1 MIPYENDYAAVV
13 ADTKSNVLIQA
24 SAGTGKTYNLV
35 QRVLSILRND
45 RVPIDQILVLTFTN
59 PAAAE
64 MQSRIYEGIKKAE
77 LDSVDDSERSF
88 FAEQKL
94 RFRRH
99 HIGTI
104 HSFAG
109 RVIRQSSDELSM
121 MKEHAVPSGYGSP
134 QGLEGADWVN
144 WTSSYEL
151 IDEFAS
157 AIRSTHW
164 KQDFIGVHNN
174 FEPVIKLLSF
184 TGSMSS
190 FFEVLDKAAKLP
202 DGVLGNIAS
211 MSVDDLVEITSEYAA
226 NLKHEMVAPFGR
238 LQSIANRLKEYL
250 EPGFPSHVHDFI
262 QAKGTWFTSGGK
274 LPRGQ
279 IVKMSG
285 NPNAKVEREAIAK
298 EFDRSIGQI
307 VDLHHLIEMHS
318 NLVAALV
325 GGNIGSDNPTGTLDV
340 ATFANMKL
348 IGEVALRWKQYHRW
362 RRASDGLMNFDD
374 LIDVSHQLI
383 VGNPI
388 VRERMQSKFRH
399 ILVDEFQDTD
409 ARQWEMIKHL
419 QGGDTNRM
427 MFLVGDMKQ
436 AVYGFRGGNVSLIRK
451 VEEQAAK
458 EPNTTRLAT
467 LKVSRR
473 SAKEIIEYVNGLFQV
488 AMNPVAHERMFQA
501 DYMPLE
507 PLMERKKGDPDPGVG
522 SVRYLIYPPMP
533 VSSSDVGDVE
543 LKRVGDFI
551 DQGSAV
557 IDAYS
562 LAKFIADIRDDV
574 HAQMYP
580 EYRNVGDSLRAGERA
595 IGILISTQA
604 NVDHLMTAFR
614 LFGIQAAVRAGSSFF
629 DRQEISDMYYLIRF
643 LDDAWDD
650 MALAAVLR
658 SPYFSVSDLGL
669 LAIANKVKASPTK
682 TSWWKT
688 LQGNRYELVLIDSD
702 RLLLTKAVDLLK
714 DWRTSVRGKRVS
726 DILMKSIVQTAFLFG
741 QSDLEMAKENTYK
754 LIGLIRDFEDRGNA
768 GIGQIS
774 KWLRVQLE
782 NTHSADAVVP
792 GSSSIEVTTMHRSKG
807 LQYPMVILSNVSASG
822 QSSRGMLMS
831 PIDTHDNHT
840 PLLVWQS
847 ADDKEE
853 VDGVDDSFLKN
864 YIKRQNGDRENAE
877 TLRLLYVA
885 LTRAESHIVISDPSG
900 LSNGNR
906 NSSMKIAL
914 GNHLRK
920 LNEGNIPYWFQHK
933 EFSTDEYKNLLD
945 VITERVNVSQ
955 RVDKTALNLDW
966 VTSKNLDSANLRA
979 SAPLNRPSDTKEDD
993 FDSDAERI
1001 GQWKVLRSN
1010 DAGTLI
1016 HMILEWPEL
1025 DDSTLVLRL
1034 NIELEG
1040 LEYNFKTDGID
1051 ADIEQLKRHAAN
1063 AKTFIKQRFPNAKQ
1077 LISELPVE
1085 TWLFA
1090 VDGASGSWLRGTI
1103 DLVIEDQ
1110 NGIWHVIDFKT
1121 AHIPV
1126 QSLND
1131 YIFSRKYQNQIKQ
1144 YTNALAV
1151 ASNGVINVS
1160 EQHAMILFTSYDGG
1174 RAVSLTELDAK
1185 R

>member
-77 LDSVDDSERSF
+77 VDSVDDSERSF
-88 FAEQKL
+88 FSEQKL
-94 RFRRH
+94 RFRKH

-109 RVIRQSSDELSM
+109 RVIRQSSDELSRM
-121 MKEHAVPSGYGSP
+121 REYAVPVGYGSP
-134 QGLEGADWVN
+134 QGLEGTGWVG

-151 IDEFAS
+151 IDEFTS
-157 AIRSTHW
+157 SILSTRW
-164 KQDFIGVHNN
+164 RQDFIGVHNN
-174 FEPVIKLLSF
+174 FESVTRLLSV
-184 TGSMSS
+184 TGSMGS

-202 DGVLGNIAS
+202 DGVLRDIAS
-211 MSVDDLVEITSEYAA
+211 MPDEELITITSGYAS

-238 LQSIANRLKEYL
+238 LKEL
-250 EPGFPSHVHDFI
+250 ATTFRACLDRDFPDTLDDFLLDGSDWYRKDGKI
-262 QAKGTWFTSGGK
+262 SARRVPRGTETLTRDEVQKKFDRA
-274 LPRGQ
+274 LPR
-279 IVKMSG
+279 IKSL
-285 NPNAKVEREAIAK
+285 I
-298 EFDRSIGQI
+298 
-307 VDLHHLIEMHS
+307 DLFEMHA
-318 NLVAALV
+318 NLVAAIKDGKTL
-325 GGNIGSDNPTGTLDV
+325 DNPSGTLDA

-362 RRASDGLMNFDD
+362 RRATDGLMNFDD
-374 LIDVSHQLI
+374 LIDVSHRLI
-383 VGNPI
+383 IDNSN

-419 QGGDTNRM
+419 EGGDASRM

-436 AVYGFRGGNVSLIRK
+436 AIYGFRGGNVSLIRK
-451 VEEQAAK
+451 VEEKAADK
-458 EPNTTRLAT
+458 PESMRLAT

-473 SAKEIIEYVNGLFQV
+473 SKKEIIEYVNGLFQAV
-488 AMNPVAHERMFQA
+488 MNPVAHERMFQA

-507 PLMERKKGDPDPGVG
+507 PLMKQTKDEPELAAG
-522 SVRYLIYPPMP
+522 SVRYLSYLPMP
-533 VSSSDVGDVE
+533 GFTSQDGDAE
-543 LKRVGDFI
+543 LKQVGEFVS
-551 DQGSAV
+551 QGPAV

-562 LAKFIADIRDDV
+562 LAKLIADIRDDIN
-574 HAQMYP
+574 AEMYP
-580 EYRNVGDSLRAGERA
+580 EYRNIGDLLRAGKKA

-614 LFGIQAAVRAGSSFF
+614 LFGIQAAVRAGSGFF

-669 LAIANKVKASPTK
+669 LAIANSVKASPVR
-682 TSWWKT
+682 TSWWKV
-688 LQGNRYELVLIDSD
+688 LQEKLNELVLIDTD
-702 RLLLTKAVDLLK
+702 RVLLAKAVVLLK
-714 DWRTSVRGKRVS
+714 DWRTTVRGKRVS
-726 DILMKSIVQTAFLFG
+726 DILMKSILQTAFLYG
-741 QSDLEMAKENTYK
+741 QSDTEMARENTYK
-754 LIGLIRDFEDRGNA
+754 LIGLIRDIEDRGNA

-774 KWLRVQLE
+774 NWLRVQLE
-782 NTHSADAVVP
+782 NTSSSDAVVP
-792 GSSSIEVTTMHRSKG
+792 GSSSIEVITMHRSKG

-853 VDGVDDSFLKN
+853 ADGEEDSFLKN
-864 YIKRQNGDRENAE
+864 YIKRQIGDRENAE
-877 TLRLLYVA
+877 MLRLLYVA

-900 LSNGNR
+900 LSNGYK
-906 NSSMKIAL
+906 NSAMQTAL

-920 LNEGNIPYWFQHK
+920 LIEGDVPYWFQHK
-933 EFSTDEYKNLLD
+933 EYRADEYKVLLD
-945 VITERVNVSQ
+945 MITERVNIGQ
-955 RVDKTALNLDW
+955 RVDMTTLNLDW
-966 VTSKNLDSANLRA
+966 VSSKNLDSANSRA
-979 SAPLNRPSDTKEDD
+979 SAPLSRPSDLKEDD
-993 FDSDAERI
+993 FESDAEWLS
-1001 GQWKVLRSN
+1001 QWKVLRSN

-1016 HMILEWPEL
+1016 HMIIEWPEL
-1025 DDSTLVLRL
+1025 DDSTLDLRL
-1034 NIELEG
+1034 SFELEG
-1040 LEYNFKTDGID
+1040 LEYNRNQVGLDD
-1051 ADIEQLKRHAAN
+1051 DIRLLKRHAAN
-1063 AKTFIKQRFPNAKQ
+1063 ARAFIGQHFPNAKQ
-1077 LISELPVE
+1077 LISELPFE
-1085 TWLFA
+1085 TWMPD
-1090 VDGASGSWLRGTI
+1090 VDGSFGSWARGTI
-1103 DLVIEDQ
+1103 DLLIEDE
-1110 NGIWHVIDFKT
+1110 NGDWYIIDFKT
-1121 AHIPV
+1121 ANVPPEHLEKFIV
-1126 QSLND
+1126 
-1131 YIFSRKYQNQIKQ
+1131 SRKYHSQIQQ
-1144 YTNALAV
+1144 YIVALNT
-1151 ASNGVINVS
+1151 SSQGNINVA
-1160 EQHAMILFTSYDGG
+1160 EYRAMLLFTGYEGG
-1174 RAVSLTELDAK
+1174 KAVSISNLNAK
-1185 R
+1185 K

>member
-121 MKEHAVPSGYGSP
+121 MREYAVPAGYGSP
-134 QGLEGADWVN
+134 QGLEAADWVD

-157 AIRSTHW
+157 AILSTRW
-164 KQDFIGVHNN
+164 RQDFIGVHNN
-174 FEPVIKLLSF
+174 FEPVTKLLSL
-184 TGSMSS
+184 TGSMGS
-190 FFEVLDKAAKLP
+190 FFEVLDRADKLP

-238 LQSIANRLKEYL
+238 LKQLATTFRPCLDRD
-250 EPGFPSHVHDFI
+250 FPDTLDEFLLDGSDWYKKDGKI
-262 QAKGTWFTSGGK
+262 SAKRV
-274 LPRGQ
+274 PRGT
-279 IVKMSG
+279 
-285 NPNAKVEREAIAK
+285 ETLTREGVQK
-298 EFDRSIGQI
+298 EFDRVLPRIKSLI
-307 VDLHHLIEMHS
+307 DLFGMHT
-318 NLVAALV
+318 NLVAALMD
-325 GGNIGSDNPTGTLDV
+325 GKIGSENPTGTLDA

-374 LIDVSHQLI
+374 LIDVSHRLI
-383 VGNPI
+383 IGNPN

-419 QGGDTNRM
+419 QGGDANRM

-436 AVYGFRGGNVSLIRK
+436 AIYGFRGGNVSLIRK

-458 EPNTTRLAT
+458 APNTMRLAT

-507 PLMERKKGDPDPGVG
+507 PLMEREKGDPDPGVG
-522 SVRYLIYPPMP
+522 SVRYLTYPPMP
-533 VSSSDVGDVE
+533 VSSSDDGDVE
-543 LKRVGDFI
+543 LKRVGEFVS
-551 DQGSAV
+551 QGPPV

-562 LAKFIADIRDDV
+562 LARFIADIRDDV
-574 HAQMYP
+574 NAQMYP
-580 EYRNVGDSLRAGERA
+580 EYRNVGDLLRAGEKS

-614 LFGIQAAVRAGSSFF
+614 LFGIQAAVRAGSGFF

-669 LAIANKVKASPTK
+669 LAIANSVKASPLR

-688 LQGNRYELVLIDSD
+688 LQGNRNELVLIDSD
-702 RLLLTKAVDLLK
+702 RVLLTKAVDLLK

-754 LIGLIRDFEDRGNA
+754 VIDLIRDFEDRGNA

-774 KWLRVQLE
+774 NWLRIQLE
-782 NTHSADAVVP
+782 NTHSSDAVVP

-831 PIDTHDNHT
+831 PIDTHDIHT

-853 VDGVDDSFLKN
+853 ADGEEDSFLKN

-900 LSNGNR
+900 LSNGKK
-906 NSSMKIAL
+906 SSMQIAL

-945 VITERVNVSQ
+945 VITERVNVGQ
-955 RVDKTALNLDW
+955 RVDKNALNLDW
-966 VTSKNLDSANLRA
+966 VSSKHLDSANLRA
-979 SAPLNRPSDTKEDD
+979 NAPLNRPSDTKEGD
-993 FDSDAERI
+993 FESDAEWI

-1025 DDSTLVLRL
+1025 DDSTLDLRL

-1040 LEYNFKTDGID
+1040 LEYNFKSDGID
-1051 ADIEQLKRHAAN
+1051 ADIEQLKRHAVN
-1063 AKTFIKQRFPNAKQ
+1063 ARTFIRQHFPNAKQ

-1085 TWLFA
+1085 IWLPGR
-1090 VDGASGSWLRGTI
+1090 DDASGSWQRGTI
-1103 DLVIEDQ
+1103 DLVIEDEK
-1110 NGIWHVIDFKT
+1110 GAWYIIDFKT
-1121 AHIPV
+1121 AHISA

-1144 YTNALAV
+1144 YIDALAV
-1151 ASNGVINVS
+1151 ASKGVINVP
-1160 EQHAMILFTSYDGG
+1160 EQHAMLLFTGYDGG
-1174 RAVSLTELDAK
+1174 RAVSLTELNAK

>member
-1 MIPYENDYAAVV
+1 MIPYENDYETVV
-13 ADTKSNVLIQA
+13 ADTQSNVLIQA

-94 RFRRH
+94 RFKRH

-109 RVIRQSSDELSM
+109 RVIRQSSDELSKM
-121 MKEHAVPSGYGSP
+121 TEYAVPDGYNSP
-134 QGLEGADWVN
+134 EGLDGAGWVG

-157 AIRSTHW
+157 AILNTRW
-164 KQDFIGVHNN
+164 RQDFIGVHNN
-174 FEPVIKLLSF
+174 FEPVTKLLSVA
-184 TGSMSS
+184 GSMSS
-190 FFEVLDKAAKLP
+190 FFEMLDKAATLP
-202 DGVLGNIAS
+202 DGVLRNIAS
-211 MSVDDLVEITSEYAA
+211 MSDEELVEITSEYAA
-226 NLKHEMVAPFGR
+226 NLNHEMVAPFGR
-238 LQSIANRLKEYL
+238 LKSIANRLNEYL
-250 EPGFPSHVHDFI
+250 NADFPSNLYDFV
-262 QAKGTWFTSGGK
+262 QTEGTWFTGSGK
-274 LPRGQ
+274 LSRSR
-279 IVKMSG
+279 IVKMPG

-307 VDLHHLIEMHS
+307 VDLHNLIEMHS
-318 NLVAALV
+318 NLVAALMD
-325 GGNIGSDNPTGTLDV
+325 GKIGSENPTGTLDA

-348 IGEVALRWKQYHRW
+348 IGEIALRWKQFHRW

-374 LIDVSHQLI
+374 LIDVSHRLI
-383 VGNPI
+383 IGNPN

-419 QGGDTNRM
+419 KGGDISRM

-436 AVYGFRGGNVSLIRK
+436 AIYGFRGGNVSLIRK

-458 EPNTTRLAT
+458 EPDSMRLAT

-507 PLMERKKGDPDPGVG
+507 PLVERKKDDPDPEVG
-522 SVRYLIYPPMP
+522 SVRYLSYLPMP
-533 VSSSDVGDVE
+533 ASTSNDSDPEMKRIGEFVS
-543 LKRVGDFI
+543 
-551 DQGSAV
+551 QGPAV

-562 LAKFIADIRDDV
+562 LAKFIAEIRDDAN
-574 HAQMYP
+574 AQMYP
-580 EYRNVGDSLRAGERA
+580 EYRNVGDLLRAGKKA

-614 LFGIQAAVRAGSSFF
+614 LFGIQAAVRAGSGFF

-669 LAIANKVKASPTK
+669 LAIANSVKASPTR

-688 LQGNRYELVLIDSD
+688 LQGNSDELVLIDSD
-702 RLLLTKAVDLLK
+702 RVLLAKAVDLLK

-741 QSDLEMAKENTYK
+741 QSDLKMAKENTYK
-754 LIGLIRDFEDRGNA
+754 LIDLIRDFEDRGNA
-768 GIGQIS
+768 SVGQVS

-782 NTHSADAVVP
+782 NTHSSDAIVP

-853 VDGVDDSFLKN
+853 TDEEESFLKN
-864 YIKRQNGDRENAE
+864 YIKRQNDDRENAE

-900 LSNGNR
+900 LSKGKK
-906 NSSMKIAL
+906 SSMQVAL
-914 GNHLRK
+914 GNHLHK
-920 LNEGNIPYWFQHK
+920 LTEGVVPYWFKLK
-933 EFSTDEYKNLLD
+933 EFFMDEYKNLLD
-945 VITERVNVSQ
+945 VITERVNVGHRFDTS
-955 RVDKTALNLDW
+955 ALNLDW
-966 VTSKNLDSANLRA
+966 VSSKHLDSANLRA
-979 SAPLNRPSDTKEDD
+979 SAPLNRPSDNKGDD
-993 FDSDAERI
+993 FASDAEWT
-1001 GQWKVLRSN
+1001 GQWKVLRAN

-1025 DDSTLVLRL
+1025 DDSTLELRL
-1034 NIELEG
+1034 NIEMEG
-1040 LEYNFKTDGID
+1040 LEYNFKSDGID

-1063 AKTFIKQRFPNAKQ
+1063 ARTYIRQHFPNAKQ
-1077 LISELPVE
+1077 LISELPIE
-1085 TWLFA
+1085 TWLPGGGNTA
-1090 VDGASGSWLRGTI
+1090 GSWLRGTI
-1103 DLVIEDQ
+1103 DLVIEDE
-1110 NGIWHVIDFKT
+1110 NGAWHIIDFKT
-1121 AHIPV
+1121 AHISV
-1126 QSLND
+1126 ESLND
-1131 YIFSRKYQNQIKQ
+1131 FIVARKYHNQIKL
-1144 YTNALAV
+1144 YIDALNA
-1151 ASNGVINVS
+1151 SSKGKINVT
-1160 EQHAMILFTSYDGG
+1160 ENRAMLLFTGYDGG
-1174 RAVSLTELDAK
+1174 KAVAISNLDTK
-1185 R
+1185 KMI